1 MCNARN
7 KFDSS
12 WKASHKNVWNAE
24 PCSQYG
30 DRSQFCS
37 WGPQGFLATMSQING
52 VDKQGSLFN
61 FLLSVFENISN
72 ITMFIS

>member
-1 MCNARN
+1 MPETSLIPAGKQAIKICGMLNHAAN
-7 KFDSS
+7 M
-12 WKASHKNVWNAE
+12 E
-24 PCSQYG
+24 T